1 MGKVKG
7 STMGTSDAVLDR
19 DEVLEDENVLNNETS
34 VNKENIDVGEET
46 IHHTLTKAQQ
56 KYLPLKRA
64 IDVVL
69 SGGAIVLLSP
79 VLGVI
84 SLAIKLDSPGPVL
97 FKQKRV
103 GRDCEFFEIWKFRSM
118 RTDTPK
124 DMPTHMLNDPDAFI
138 TKTGRFLRKTSLDEL
153 PQIFNIFRGQ
163 MSIIGPRPALW
174 NQDDLVAE
182 RDKYGAN
189 DVTPGLTGW
198 AQINGRDELE
208 IPVKAKFD
216 GEYVDKM
223 SLWMDIKCFL
233 GTIGSV
239 LSSDGVVEGGTGEM
253 HKEGEKTGDG
263 SEVLVSPEKLNKEIK
278 TGAAVVGVA
287 GAVGV
292 GTLVAIKHFLGKK
305 KSTQGSQPVG
315 EKNKHTGLKIA
326 GAVALIGTAATVYTN
341 IKRKVRLQDQFV
353 NDESVEPSKHTEEH
367 EVQPKRILITG
378 ANSYIGIS
386 VENWLKKTPDR
397 YVFDTLDM
405 IGDAW
410 REYDF
415 SSYDVVYHVAGIAH
429 ADVGNVTEEQKKL
442 YYQVNTDLAVE
453 TAEKA
458 KASGVKQFIFM
469 SSMIVYSGCKE
480 KIITANTQPKPLNF
494 YGDSKWQADQRI
506 RALADEDFKVVVL
519 RPPMIYGKGSKGNYP
534 ELAKLA
540 SKLPV
545 FPIVKNKRSMLY
557 IENLCQFVKLM
568 IDNEESGVFFP
579 QNAEYTNT
587 SDMVQMIAEVKGH
600 RIVMV
605 PFTNT
610 AVKLMGKVHGK
621 IGGLADKAFG
631 DSAYEMSMSAYK
643 ENYRICTLAE
653 SIRRTET
660 ND

>member
-1 MGKVKG
+1 
-7 STMGTSDAVLDR
+7 MGTSDAVLDR
-19 DEVLEDENVLNNETS
+19 EEVLEDENVLNNETS
-34 VNKENIDVGEET
+34 VEKENIETGEET
-46 IHHTLTKAQQ
+46 VHHTLTKAQQ

-79 VLGVI
+79 VLGAIAV
-84 SLAIKLDSPGPVL
+84 AIKLDSPGPVL

-103 GRDCEFFEIWKFRSM
+103 GRNCKYFEILKFRSM

-138 TKTGRFLRKTSLDEL
+138 TKIGRFLRKTSLDEL

-216 GEYVDKM
+216 GEYVEKM

-239 LSSDGVVEGGTGEM
+239 LSHDGVVEGGTGEM

-278 TGAAVVGVA
+278 TGAALVGVA

-292 GTLVAIKHFLGKK
+292 GTLVAIGKHFFGKK
-305 KSTQGSQPVG
+305 KSAQGSQPVA
-315 EKNKHTGLKIA
+315 EKNKHTGLKVA
-326 GAVALIGTAATVYTN
+326 GAVALIGTVATVYTN

-353 NDESVEPSKHTEEH
+353 NDEPVEPSKSTEEQ
-367 EVQPKRILITG
+367 ETEPKRILITG

-386 VENWLKKTPDR
+386 VENWLKKTPN
-397 YVFDTLDM
+397 YYIVDTLDM

-429 ADVGNVTEEQKKL
+429 ADVGSVTEEQKKL

-494 YGDSKWQADQRI
+494 YGDSKWQADQKI

-610 AVKLMGKVHGK
+610 AVKLMGKVPGK

-631 DSAYEMSMSAYK
+631 DSAYEMGMSAYK
-643 ENYRICTLAE
+643 EDYRVVSLRK
-653 SIRRTET
+653 SIELTEGA
-660 ND
+660 D

>member
-1 MGKVKG
+1 
-7 STMGTSDAVLDR
+7 
-19 DEVLEDENVLNNETS
+19 
-34 VNKENIDVGEET
+34 
-46 IHHTLTKAQQ
+46 
-56 KYLPLKRA
+56 
-64 IDVVL
+64 
-69 SGGAIVLLSP
+69 
-79 VLGVI
+79 
-84 SLAIKLDSPGPVL
+84 
-97 FKQKRV
+97 
-103 GRDCEFFEIWKFRSM
+103 
-118 RTDTPK
+118 
-124 DMPTHMLNDPDAFI
+124 
-138 TKTGRFLRKTSLDEL
+138 
-153 PQIFNIFRGQ
+153 
-163 MSIIGPRPALW
+163 
-174 NQDDLVAE
+174 
-182 RDKYGAN
+182 
-189 DVTPGLTGW
+189 
-198 AQINGRDELE
+198 
-208 IPVKAKFD
+208 
-216 GEYVDKM
+216 
-223 SLWMDIKCFL
+223 
-233 GTIGSV
+233 
-239 LSSDGVVEGGTGEM
+239 M

-263 SEVLVSPEKLNKEIK
+263 SEVLVSPEKINKEIK

-287 GAVGV
+287 GTVGV
-292 GTLVAIKHFLGKK
+292 GALVAIGKYFLGKK
-305 KSTQGSQPVG
+305 KSAQWSQPVG
-315 EKNKHTGLKIA
+315 KKISKHTGLKAA

-341 IKRKVRLQDQFV
+341 IKRKIVLQDNQLKREYEPEEIDAQ
-353 NDESVEPSKHTEEH
+353 NIEKAESLS
-367 EVQPKRILITG
+367 QKRILITG

-386 VENWLKKTPDR
+386 VENWLNKSSGK
-397 YVFDTLDM
+397 YIVDTLDM

-410 REYDF
+410 RDYDF

-429 ADVGNVTEEQKKL
+429 ADVGSVADEQKKL

-480 KIITANTQPKPLNF
+480 KIITAATEPNPLNF
-494 YGDSKWQADQRI
+494 YGDSKWQADRKI
-506 RALADEDFKVVVL
+506 RALVDDNFKVVIL

-545 FPIVKNKRSMLY
+545 FPIAKNKRSMLY

-610 AVKLMGKVHGK
+610 AVKLMGKIPGK

-643 ENYRICTLAE
+643 EDYRIRTLEE
-653 SIRRTET
+653 SIKL
-660 ND
+660 

>member
-1 MGKVKG
+1 MGY
-7 STMGTSDAVLDR
+7 SEAVLDR
-19 DEVLEDENVLNNETS
+19 EDTLNDEGALNGEKVLNNETS
-34 VNKENIDVGEET
+34 VEKENIETDGAEET
-46 IHHTLTKAQQ
+46 VHHTLTKAQQ
-56 KYLPLKRA
+56 EYLPLKRA

-84 SLAIKLDSPGPVL
+84 SLAIKLDSPGPIL

-103 GRDCEFFEIWKFRSM
+103 GRNCEYFEIWKFRSM

-124 DMPTHMLNDPDAFI
+124 DMPTHMLNNPDTFI

-174 NQDDLVAE
+174 NQDDLVTE

-216 GEYVDKM
+216 GEYVKKM

-239 LSSDGVVEGGTGEM
+239 LSHDGVVEGGTGKM
-253 HKEGEKTGDG
+253 HKKGEKTGDG
-263 SEVLVSPEKLNKEIK
+263 SEVLVSPEKINKEIK
-278 TGAAVVGVA
+278 IGAAVVGVA

-292 GTLVAIKHFLGKK
+292 GALVAIGKHFFEEKK
-305 KSTQGSQPVG
+305 AKDKKTYSLAKIVG
-315 EKNKHTGLKIA
+315 
-326 GAVALIGTAATVYTN
+326 GAAFFGTAAIVYTN
-341 IKRKVRLQDQFV
+341 IKRKKRLQDQFENDKPEEPSTP
-353 NDESVEPSKHTEEH
+353 NDETETEPKK
-367 EVQPKRILITG
+367 VLITG
-378 ANSYIGIS
+378 AYSYIGES
-386 VENWLKKTPDR
+386 VENWLKKTPDK
-397 YVFDTLDM
+397 YIVDTLDM
-405 IGDAW
+405 IGNAW
-410 REYDF
+410 KGYDF

-453 TAEKA
+453 TAKKA
-458 KASGVKQFIFM
+458 KEACVKQFIFM

-480 KIITANTQPKPLNF
+480 KIITATTEPKPLNF
-494 YGDSKWQADQRI
+494 YGDSKWQADQNI
-506 RALADEDFKVVVL
+506 RELEDESFKVVVL

-557 IENLCQFVKLM
+557 IENLCQYVKLM

-587 SDMVQMIAEVKGH
+587 SDMVQMIAQVKGH

-605 PFTNT
+605 PFTNK
-610 AVKLMGKVHGK
+610 AVKLMGKIPGK
-621 IGGLADKAFG
+621 IGKLTDKAFG
-631 DSAYEMSMSAYK
+631 DSAYEMEMSEYK
-643 ENYRICTLAE
+643 ENYRVYALAE
-653 SIRRTET
+653 SIQKTEGE
-660 ND
+660 